1 MPRHLL
7 DHASLSPLR
16 PEAAEALDVWN
27 DLAARGEIGDP
38 SRIHAEGMRARAAL
52 EQAREQVAELIGAR
66 PREIIFTSDASESV
80 TAATWGAVRHAVERG
95 NAPSIVLG
103 AMEQASV
110 RDSSAQFAPAFGG
123 EVVTIGVDRVGRVDL
138 EAMCAAITP
147 TTALV
152 HLQWGNHEVGT
163 LQPVAAVV
171 DRCRELEV
179 LVHIDASQA
188 VGRVPVGFDAL
199 GADLLSFSG
208 HPFGAPSGTG
218 VLAVRRG
225 LRLEPL
231 LQGSAQER
239 GRRSGLEALVPIMGL
254 GAAAVALDPL
264 RLQREEQQSRALITS
279 IINLATAID
288 DVELLGDPD
297 IEGRLPHIA
306 CVAVGG
312 VEPQA
317 VLLGLDQAGIAAHS
331 GSACA
336 SEGIEPSPVLAAMGV
351 DAERSLRFSVGWNS
365 SGADVVALRTHLA
378 PIIAG
383 LRALAG

>member
-52 EQAREQVAELIGAR
+52 EQAREQVADLIGAR

-95 NAPSIVLG
+95 ITPSIVLA

-138 EAMCAAITP
+138 EAMFAAITP

-208 HPFGAPSGTG
+208 HLFGAPSGTG

-254 GAAAVALDPL
+254 GAAAAALDPL

-297 IEGRLPHIA
+297 IEGRLPHLA